1 MEQTP
6 KISNDKEKIRN
17 KIFPWTRKILG
28 ASVLAGGI
36 AFGVDQAW
44 DQYQETQNHKDRED
58 GKKRG
63 IEMAEQSLQK
73 NTKSLDSLDEK
84 LDFGIIEN
92 DAVPS
97 VDKSID
103 SLKGLLQ
110 DLETQKESGAVSYE
124 TLVKIQNLTKY
135 IETSLDSSSTETSD
149 LLSTIYSIDSNIEA
163 LSKTEASKELSGYIT
178 EFLGSLMRDKE
189 IIKHISEHPSAT
201 KRMLE
206 SVERY
211 KDVFSDYY
219 VDPEITK
226 DEKITSLVDS
236 LHIGVSGENS
246 RIVYTLVKMQKEGIL
261 NDFFESL
268 GTKINA
274 VLIAGR
280 FENRISLS
288 KNFLEVEREENFKK
302 LKDDPSILIGLEE
315 EMKRPISKE
324 EASDVAA
331 VSHIFY
337 SSAHDFFALFSK
349 DNAEEIEEFIE
360 GMTKN
365 KELSEGQKEEI
376 ARNIREFGKKVQDLL
391 FRLEESEK

>member
-1 MEQTP
+1 
-6 KISNDKEKIRN
+6 
-17 KIFPWTRKILG
+17 
-28 ASVLAGGI
+28 
-36 AFGVDQAW
+36 
-44 DQYQETQNHKDRED
+44 
-58 GKKRG
+58 
-63 IEMAEQSLQK
+63 
-73 NTKSLDSLDEK
+73 
-84 LDFGIIEN
+84 
-92 DAVPS
+92 
-97 VDKSID
+97 
-103 SLKGLLQ
+103 
-110 DLETQKESGAVSYE
+110 
-124 TLVKIQNLTKY
+124 
-135 IETSLDSSSTETSD
+135 
-149 LLSTIYSIDSNIEA
+149 
-163 LSKTEASKELSGYIT
+163 
-178 EFLGSLMRDKE
+178 
-189 IIKHISEHPSAT
+189 
-201 KRMLE
+201 
-206 SVERY
+206 
-211 KDVFSDYY
+211 
-219 VDPEITK
+219 
-226 DEKITSLVDS
+226 
-236 LHIGVSGENS
+236 
-246 RIVYTLVKMQKEGIL
+246 MQKEGIL